1 MDEASIGPALG
12 IGRRSRGRRS
22 KDSPRLSTL
31 KDKEGSVARD
41 LVSGDAGCLVV
52 RWRILARNGFCYS
65 VGPAG
70 GYLDLG

>member
-1 MDEASIGPALG
+1 MLVDKEVDDAPMDPSIGS
-12 IGRRSRGRRS
+12 RCRSRVRRC

-52 RWRILARNGFCYS
+52 RWRIH
-65 VGPAG
+65 
-70 GYLDLG
+70 YLDGTDFATV